1 MWAAAGGAAS
11 GPPGRSPETQEID
24 MTDVRRTGP
33 PHRLD
38 DPTRIGVPIA
48 GEVDGIWQRAMQ
60 AQILEEIHQQP
71 DLPDSE
77 FFGKSLTI
85 NPDQVIFFFNAGA
98 ELLPRFLDM
107 IEAAIPHANQVAKVE
122 RERLHAV
129 EADAERELHDRDAN
143 MEQEISSWVEK
154 RSALDASQAPS
165 GGVLT

>member
-1 MWAAAGGAAS
+1 
-11 GPPGRSPETQEID
+11 

-33 PHRLD
+33 PHRLN

-60 AQILEEIHQQP
+60 AEILEEIHQQP
-71 DLPDSE
+71 DLQGSE

-85 NPDQVIFFFNAGA
+85 NPDQIKFFFNAGA
-98 ELLPRFLDM
+98 ELLPRYLDM
-107 IEAAIPHANQVAKVE
+107 IEAAIPRANRVARVE

-129 EADAERELHDRDAN
+129 EAEAERELHDRDEN

-154 RSALDASQAPS
+154 RPVVEPSQATTTE
-165 GGVLT
+165 GVLT